1 MLLTLFRPCPWRV
14 NGFVIRRNPGMW
26 DSLAAMH
33 DEPLIGDWL
42 SDMIVYDDVYVVLP
56 MAL

>member
-1 MLLTLFRPCPWRV
+1 
-14 NGFVIRRNPGMW
+14 MW